1 MRFPRCL
8 EKTVFPFFCGNNKL
22 SDSCY
27 EAVDDLYSYH
37 EYQYGIEEYIETIGN
52 ENTSMKQQLEEASG
66 ELTSAQ
72 LALVGVYEMI
82 GG

>member
-1 MRFPRCL
+1 M
-8 EKTVFPFFCGNNKL
+8 
-22 SDSCY
+22 
-27 EAVDDLYSYH
+27 YSYH

-82 GG
+82 GGLM